1 MYKHIPLTESTMNYP
16 VGLNIQQN
24 IPIIKQMAKLLK
36 LEYPKKTLVFW
47 VRGSS
52 GAMIAAM
59 ISGFLRGQECVIH
72 YVRKSGEDSHGGS
85 DYRQMGNAIHVIVD
99 DFMST
104 GSTIRIIYNELI
116 DCDETLDCLCL
127 SGTIWLHQI
136 DDILSDN
143 IEDKL
148 VLMCANVQD

>member
-1 MYKHIPLTESTMNYP
+1 MYKHIPLTKPTMNYP

-59 ISGFLRGQECVIH
+59 ISGFLREQECIIH

-85 DYRQMGNAIHVIVD
+85 DYRNVTNAIHIIVD
-99 DFMST
+99 DFMSSGNT
-104 GSTIRIIYNELI
+104 VRIIFEELAE
-116 DCDETLDCLCL
+116 CDEVLDCLCL
-127 SGTIWLHQI
+127 SGIIYLDKI
-136 DDILSDN
+136 DNILSANIADN
-143 IEDKL
+143 L
-148 VLMCANVQD
+148 VIICRETLE